1 MMKRSIRWGVMGCAG
16 IAIKQVMPAIIEADG
31 AEVSAVASRSM
42 VRAQMVAHQF
52 GAKACYGSYEVML
65 ADPVIDA
72 VYIPLPNSLHKRWAI
87 AALRAGKHVLCEKP
101 LAMNASEAREMQ
113 AAAQESERFL
123 LEAFMYRFSPLVQK
137 ALQII
142 RDGVLGELRV
152 IHSAFNFLF
161 TGDPDNI
168 RLKPELGGGALLD
181 VGSYCINAERM
192 LAGREPRTAWARLN
206 RSSEYHVDVGD
217 IGVLDFGD
225 QLQGTFFTG
234 FNALWD
240 SYFRVSG
247 TLGILEAPAGFL
259 GREKGAHLTL
269 TLGRD
274 PDEVAA
280 EPPPPSH
287 VIDRTRIQHIAVEQ
301 LNPYALEIE
310 DICAAI
316 RGERQPQFG
325 WEPLDANMR
334 VIDAC
339 FASDKAGR
347 AVDV

>member
-1 MMKRSIRWGVMGCAG
+1 MN
-16 IAIKQVMPAIIEADG
+16 QVMPAMSEVEG
-31 AEVSAVASRSM
+31 AEISAVASRSM
-42 VRAQMVAHQF
+42 ERARKVARQF

-65 ADPVIDA
+65 ADAVIDA
-72 VYIPLPNSLHKRWAI
+72 VYVPLPNSLHKRWVI

-101 LAMNASEAREMQ
+101 LAMNAAEAREMQ
-113 AAAQESERFL
+113 AAAQEGERIL
-123 LEAFMYRFSPLVQK
+123 LEAFMYRFSPLMQK

-142 RDGVLGELRV
+142 RDGVLGDLKA
-152 IHSAFNFLF
+152 IHSVFNFLF

-181 VGSYCINAERM
+181 AGAYCINVQRM
-192 LAGREPRTAWARLN
+192 LAGREPRMVWARLH
-206 RSSEYHVDVGD
+206 RSPEYHVDVSD

-225 QLQGTFFTG
+225 QLQGTLFTG
-234 FNALWD
+234 FNALWG

-247 TLGILEAPAGFL
+247 TLGTLEAPAGFL
-259 GREKGAHLTL
+259 GREKGAALVLTL
-269 TLGRD
+269 ERESE
-274 PDEVAA
+274 EVSA

-287 VIDRTRIQHIAVEQ
+287 VIDRTRSQNIAVEQ

-310 DICAAI
+310 DMCAAI